1 MIVPL
6 PVWMDNVAPPV
17 TADDDAIMDWVISLA
32 RRHVDEGTGGPFAAA
47 IVREESREV
56 VAVGV
61 NLVQSL
67 QCTMFHAEVVA
78 LMRAQ
83 HVVGTWDLQRM
94 GTFVLYTSAEPC
106 AMCMG
111 AIPWA
116 GIRRVVIAA
125 RDEDVRAIGFDEG
138 VKAADWIDGYQ
149 QRGISVVRDVR
160 RAQSVEVLE
169 RYHSSGGAI
178 YNGGKWQQ

>member
-1 MIVPL
+1 MMVPL
-6 PVWMDNVAPPV
+6 PAWTDDLVPPV
-17 TADDDAIMDWVISLA
+17 QSDDDTIMNWVISLA
-32 RRHVDEGTGGPFAAA
+32 RHNVDNGTGGPFAAA
-47 IVREESREV
+47 IVRDDDREV
-56 VAVGV
+56 VAIGL

-83 HVVGTWDLQRM
+83 HAVSTWDLAST
-94 GTFVLYTSAEPC
+94 GTYVLYTSAEPC

-125 RDEDVRAIGFDEG
+125 RDEDVRRIGFDEG
-138 VKAADWIDGYQ
+138 VKATTWVDGYLT
-149 QRGISVVRDVR
+149 RGISVTRDVR
-160 RAQSVEVLE
+160 RSESIEVLE
-169 RYHSSGGAI
+169 RYLSSGGVI
-178 YNGGKWQQ
+178 YNGGEQHS